1 MTFAV
6 INVLKIVL
14 LIFVYKD
21 IKKEETEKK
30 KQVENQVKNQVGN
43 NWAVPTHHC

>member
-1 MTFAV
+1 MAVAV

-14 LIFVYKD
+14 LNFVYGD

-30 KQVENQVKNQVGN
+30 KQVENQVGN
-43 NWAVPTHHC
+43 NWAVPTHHH

>member
-30 KQVENQVKNQVGN
+30 NKVENQVGN
-43 NWAVPTHHC
+43 NWAVPTHI

>member
-1 MTFAV
+1 MAVAV

-14 LIFVYKD
+14 LNFVYGD

-30 KQVENQVKNQVGN
+30 KQVENQIGD
-43 NWAVPTHHC
+43 NWAVPTHHY

>member
-1 MTFAV
+1 MAFAV

-14 LIFVYKD
+14 LFFVYKD

-30 KQVENQVKNQVGN
+30 KQVENQVEYQSDK
-43 NWAVPTHHC
+43 WAAPTHHY

>member
-1 MTFAV
+1 MAFAV

-14 LIFVYKD
+14 LNFVYGD

-30 KQVENQVKNQVGN
+30 KQVENQVGN
-43 NWAVPTHHC
+43 NWAVPSHHY